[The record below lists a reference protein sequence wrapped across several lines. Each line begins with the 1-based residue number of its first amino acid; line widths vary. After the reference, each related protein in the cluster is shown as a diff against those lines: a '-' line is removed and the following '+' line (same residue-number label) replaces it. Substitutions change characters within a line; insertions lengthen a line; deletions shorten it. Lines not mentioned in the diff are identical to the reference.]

1 MTSTPSTFLDR
12 PHAHAFQ
19 DLFDRMHAVLK
30 RLEDEFLELDGDA
43 DLSGADAVDRITDIR
58 AEAKA
63 VLKTVKRVTQEN
75 GS

>member
-1 MTSTPSTFLDR
+1 MTNTPPTLLDR
-12 PHAHAFQ
+12 PHDFLH
-19 DLFDRMHAVLK
+19 LFDRMHAVL
-30 RLEDEFLELDGDA
+30 RRIDGEFPELDSDA

-63 VLKTVKRVTQEN
+63 VLAAVHQSNAVS